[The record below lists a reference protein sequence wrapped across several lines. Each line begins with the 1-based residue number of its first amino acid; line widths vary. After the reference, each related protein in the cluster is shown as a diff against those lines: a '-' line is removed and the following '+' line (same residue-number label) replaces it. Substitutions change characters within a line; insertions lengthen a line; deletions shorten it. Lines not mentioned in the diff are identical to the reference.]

1 MAFLIVATLIIGW
14 LLGGPKNPTRKS
26 MALSTVGRNSAVA
39 LVIASTNFPDSL
51 AVVAIVVYGLVQ
63 TIVGLGVALA
73 LAKIP

>member
-1 MAFLIVATLIIGW
+1 
-14 LLGGPKNPTRKS
+14 